1 MGKWKSILKL
11 RPFLKKY
18 RLILVLGIVG
28 ILFSSVL
35 STPIPYLTGLLLDKV
50 LMGSKSYQQL
60 YLYIGGIGV
69 LYLLQYVVSLLSKN
83 QFIRM
88 NSSVVNEMRTTVM
101 KKVLDL
107 PMSYLSTTQKGYVQ
121 QRISECDSVG
131 SIFSPGV
138 ITIFLSIADAL
149 LAIGTM
155 FAVNWKLALLVLIL
169 TPIFFFTSKAS
180 AKGFMKNTKDMME
193 SAGVLSGESFE
204 IMNGIEEIKVLNG
217 KERQLAKFRDKT
229 KELSGHSIRQGRSIN
244 RFIANI
250 GLINTAGTLL
260 ILLASGILIL
270 QGQFTVGLYTSFS
283 LYSAKIFASTQGIAT
298 LGTTLK
304 PVCLSIERLYEL
316 LDKDDENTGKSEKL
330 GSAVKSIEFQN
341 VGFRYQE
348 NLPAVLDGVSFEF
361 KKGNRVLV
369 QGENGCG
376 KTTLIKLLLG
386 LYEPTSGTI
395 RLNGVDSKSLNR
407 ESLRE
412 HIGIVSQSIFLFRGT
427 VLDNILYGQNTKSRQ
442 DVETLV
448 KSLRLDGYIARL
460 ANGLDTEISQNSAGV
475 SGGQAQIIAFLRAL
489 LSNKE
494 VIILDEPVSNVDA
507 ETRDIILQLLKER
520 RFGGI
525 LIVISHQTEGMDF
538 LRKSITLGK
547 SNGLKL

>member
-1 MGKWKSILKL
+1 MGKWKSLLKL

-28 ILFSSVL
+28 ILISSVL

-229 KELSGHSIRQGRSIN
+229 EELSGHSIRQGKSIN
-244 RFIANI
+244 RFVANI

-330 GSAVKSIEFQN
+330 GSAVESIEFQN

-348 NLPAVLDGVSFEF
+348 SLPAVLDGVSLEL
-361 KKGNRVLV
+361 KKGDRVLV

-427 VLDNILYGQNTKSRQ
+427 VLNNILYGQNTKSRQ

-448 KSLRLDGYIARL
+448 KNLRLDGYIARL

-538 LRKSITLGK
+538 LSRSITLGK
-547 SNGLKL
+547 FNGLKL

>member
-229 KELSGHSIRQGRSIN
+229 EELSGHSIRQGKSIN
-244 RFIANI
+244 RFVANI

-330 GSAVKSIEFQN
+330 GSAVESIEFQN

-348 NLPAVLDGVSFEF
+348 NLPAVLDGVSFELN
-361 KKGNRVLV
+361 KGDRVLV

-395 RLNGVDSKSLNR
+395 RLNGIDSKSLNR

-448 KSLRLDGYIARL
+448 KSLRLGGYIARL

-494 VIILDEPVSNVDA
+494 IIILDEPVSNVDA

-520 RFGGI
+520 LFGGI

>member
-69 LYLLQYVVSLLSKN
+69 LYLLQYIVSLLSKN

-229 KELSGHSIRQGRSIN
+229 EELSVHSIRQGKSIN
-244 RFIANI
+244 RFVANI

-330 GSAVKSIEFQN
+330 GSTVESIEFQN

-348 NLPAVLDGVSFEF
+348 SLPAVLDGVSFELN
-361 KKGNRVLV
+361 KGDRVLV

-395 RLNGVDSKSLNR
+395 RLNEVDSKSLNR

-448 KSLRLDGYIARL
+448 KNLRLDGYIARL

-494 VIILDEPVSNVDA
+494 VIILDEPISNVDA

-525 LIVISHQTEGMDF
+525 LILISHQTEGMDF

-547 SNGLKL
+547 SNGLNQ